1 MARKEQ
7 GLAKRMAGVD
17 ASGIR
22 KVFDL
27 AAKMVNPIDLSIGQ
41 PDFDVPDLCKERA
54 IEAIRS
60 GRNRYT
66 VTQGDAELRETIAR
80 DLRREFGSFD
90 GPVLVTSGVS
100 GGILLA
106 LLATVN
112 PGDEVIIADPYFV
125 TYKHLVTLLGARPV
139 FVDTYPDFR
148 LRADRLEA
156 AVTDR
161 TRMVILNSPCNPTGA
176 VLSKDDLAGAIAV
189 AKRRGL
195 LVLAD
200 ECYNAFCFDGPFSSA
215 WPLYDRVILLRGFS
229 KTYAMT
235 GWRLGYAVGPASV
248 IQAMTTL
255 QQYTFVC
262 GPAPLQAGAVV
273 AFQTDPSAAIADFRA
288 RRDLIYEGL
297 RERFRVTKPGGAF
310 YIFPE
315 APGGSGTEFAQRAI
329 EAGVLVIPG
338 GVFSQRD
345 THFRIAYAAGR
356 ETLQRGIEA
365 LNRLAR
371 ETGA

>member
-1 MARKEQ
+1 MARNQEW
-7 GLAKRMAGVD
+7 LARRMAGID

-41 PDFDVPDLCKERA
+41 PDFDVPDLCKDRA

-80 DLRREFGSFD
+80 DLRREFGRFN

-112 PGDEVIIADPYFV
+112 PGDEVLIADPYFV
-125 TYKHLVTLLGARPV
+125 MYKHIVNLIGAKPV

-161 TRMVILNSPCNPTGA
+161 TRMLILNSPCNPTGA
-176 VLSKDDLAGAIAV
+176 VLSKDDLAAAVAV

-200 ECYNAFCFDGPFSSA
+200 ECYNAFCLDGPFTSA

-235 GWRLGYAVGPASV
+235 GWRLGYAVGPV
-248 IQAMTTL
+248 PIIQAMTTL

-262 GPAPLQAGAVV
+262 GPAPLQAGAVA
-273 AFQTDPSAAIADFRA
+273 AFQTDPAAAIADFRA

-297 RERFRVTKPGGAF
+297 HERFRLTKSGGAF
-310 YIFPE
+310 YMFPE
-315 APGGSGTEFAQRAI
+315 APGGSGSKFAERAI
-329 EAGVLVIPG
+329 EAGVLIIPG

-345 THFRIAYAAGR
+345 THFRIAYAAKR
-356 ETLQRGIEA
+356 ETLERGIEA

-371 ETGA
+371 EMGA

>member
-1 MARKEQ
+1 
-7 GLAKRMAGVD
+7 MAGVD

-41 PDFDVPDLCKERA
+41 PDFDVPDLCKDRA

-66 VTQGDAELRETIAR
+66 VTQGDAELREAIAA

-156 AVTDR
+156 AVTER

-176 VLSKDDLAGAIAV
+176 VLSKDELAGAVAV

-262 GPAPLQAGAVV
+262 GPAPLQAGAAV

-297 RERFRVTKPGGAF
+297 RERFRLTKPGGAF
-310 YIFPE
+310 YMFPE
-315 APGGSGTEFAQRAI
+315 VPGSARAKPGGSGTEFAQRAI

-345 THFRIAYAAGR
+345 THFRIAYAAKR
-356 ETLQRGIEA
+356 ETLERGIEA

-371 ETGA
+371 EMGA

>member
-1 MARKEQ
+1 VTD
-7 GLAKRMAGVD
+7 GNPPLAERMSRVD

-27 AAKMVNPIDLSIGQ
+27 AARLKDPIDLSIGQ
-41 PDFDVPDLCKERA
+41 PDFDTPEPCKERA
-54 IEAIRS
+54 IQAIRA

-66 VTQGDAELRETIAR
+66 VTQGDAQLREAIQA
-80 DLRREFGSFD
+80 DLRREFGRFD

-106 LLATVN
+106 LMTTVN
-112 PGDEVIIADPYFV
+112 AGDEVIIPDPYFV
-125 TYKHLVTLLGARPV
+125 MYKHLVNLLGARPV

-156 AVTDR
+156 AVTER
-161 TRMVILNSPCNPTGA
+161 TRMIILNSPCNPTGA
-176 VLSKDDLAGAIAV
+176 VMTGEDIEAAVAV
-189 AKRRGL
+189 AKRHNL
-195 LVLAD
+195 LVMSD
-200 ECYNAFCFDGPFSSA
+200 ECYNAFSYDGPLA
-215 WPLYDRVILLRGFS
+215 TPWPLYDRVILLRGFS

-235 GWRLGYAVGPASV
+235 GWRLGYAVGPAEI
-248 IQAMTTL
+248 IQSMTTL

-262 GPAPLQAGAVV
+262 GPAPLQAGAAV
-273 AFQTDPSAAIADFRA
+273 AFQTDPAEQIAEFRR

-297 RERFRVTKPGGAF
+297 RERFRVTRPGGAF

-315 APGGSGTEFAQRAI
+315 APGGRGAEFVSRAI

-338 GVFSQRD
+338 GVFSERD
-345 THFRIAYAAGR
+345 THFRISYSASR

-371 ETGA
+371 EMGA